1 MQPERVE
8 CDHLGGARRRRG
20 LALQRPHM
28 APPLTAAAAC
38 TTAVAPAAAALALA
52 AAAALALAAAA
63 ALGHAALG
71 LWLRQ
76 HGAQAEQCRLQTW
89 LGLALGIGLG

>member
-52 AAAALALAAAA
+52 AAAAL
-63 ALGHAALG
+63 G
-71 LWLRQ
+71 

-89 LGLALGIGLG
+89 LGWALGLGLG